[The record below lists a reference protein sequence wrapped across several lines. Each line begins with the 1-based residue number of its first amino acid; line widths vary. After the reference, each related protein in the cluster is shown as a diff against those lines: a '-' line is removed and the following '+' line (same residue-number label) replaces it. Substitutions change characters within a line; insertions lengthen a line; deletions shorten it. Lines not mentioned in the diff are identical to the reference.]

1 MDVSILQKS
10 KPDIFFIEKQMGV
23 CVFLVS
29 KMKSSWMHV
38 CVVQETSLNFVQVCC
53 VEKKA
58 SMLCTSSF
66 CRQASLVVSAF
77 VL

>member
-1 MDVSILQKS
+1 
-10 KPDIFFIEKQMGV
+10 MGV

-53 VEKKA
+53 VEKKQA
-58 SMLCTSSF
+58 CYVHLLF
-66 CRQASLVVSAF
+66 VGRQAWL
-77 VL
+77 

>member
-10 KPDIFFIEKQMGV
+10 KPDIFFIEKQMEV

-53 VEKKA
+53 VEKKQA
-58 SMLCTSSF
+58 CYVHLLF
-66 CRQASLVVSAF
+66 VGRQAWL
-77 VL
+77 